1 MEVKKENKEY
11 MYILGYMAD
20 VRPAW
25 GTKVP
30 EDGTR
35 VLELELKAVV
45 SHLTWV
51 LGTKL

>member
-1 MEVKKENKEY
+1 MDVKQENKEF
-11 MYILGYMAD
+11 MDILGYMAD

-25 GTKVP
+25 GTKGP

-45 SHLTWV
+45 SHPTWV
-51 LGTKL
+51 LGTEL